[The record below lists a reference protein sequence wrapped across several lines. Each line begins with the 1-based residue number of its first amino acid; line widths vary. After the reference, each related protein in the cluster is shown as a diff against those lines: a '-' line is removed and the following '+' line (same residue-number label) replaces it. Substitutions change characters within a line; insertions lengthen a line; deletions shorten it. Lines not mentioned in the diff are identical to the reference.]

1 MRPFDLH
8 KLCYYE
14 IKDQFGLT
22 ANYAVRAIAR
32 VCASFG
38 KKRPPKEFFPSS
50 VDLDKD
56 LIRYIPATE
65 EISVATVAGRQR
77 IKLSIGNYQRHLL
90 KGQNPKA
97 GTLNCSRLSGKFYVN
112 LVIETLPDIA
122 LRWQRS
128 NRLVLISVLIVS
140 LLIAME

>member
-65 EISVATVAGRQR
+65 RNLGCYGCWARRQR

-97 GTLNCSRLSGKFYVN
+97 
-112 LVIETLPDIA
+112 A
-122 LRWQRS
+122 H
-128 NRLVLISVLIVS
+128 
-140 LLIAME
+140 LIAGCRVSFTSTW